1 MAGFTGL
8 DITQVRGLANFIRQK
23 ADEIEQIQNQ
33 VTQRLHGTQWVGPDR
48 QKFEGDWSGH
58 FTASL
63 RTVAGG
69 LRDAAQIADTNA
81 TQQEQASN
89 A

>member
-8 DITQVRGLANFIRQK
+8 DITQVRGLANFVRQK
-23 ADEIEQIQNQ
+23 ADEIEQIQAQ
-33 VTQRLHGTQWVGPDR
+33 ITQQLGNTQWVGPDR
-48 QKFEGDWSGH
+48 QRFEGEWSGQY
-58 FTASL
+58 TNSL
-63 RTVAGG
+63 RNVATG
-69 LRDAAQIADTNA
+69 LRDAAQTADANA